1 MKLTQ
6 RSFAKRALVVGLI
19 AGSSILAA
27 SSFAMPGGDSAAGEG
42 CGHHGQKASGN
53 WQENRAKH
61 LSDLKEKLQLT
72 PQQTAAWDAFAG
84 ASGKGMH
91 QGMDK
96 PAMQGGFDKLT
107 TPQRLD
113 KMMAMS
119 DARRA
124 KMAERA
130 QAVKAFYAQLTAEQ
144 KKVFDAE
151 ANPGF
156 HRGHGQHRHAS

>member
-1 MKLTQ
+1 MKLIQ

-19 AGSSILAA
+19 AGSGILAA
-27 SSFAMPGGDSAAGEG
+27 SSFAMPAGGSATSEG
-42 CGHHGQKASGN
+42 CGQHGQKAHGD

-61 LSDLKEKLQLT
+61 LSELKEKLQLT

-96 PAMQGGFDKLT
+96 QAMRGEFEKLT

-119 DARRA
+119 EARRA

-130 QAVKAFYAQLTAEQ
+130 QAVKTFYGQLTAEQ

-151 ANPGF
+151 AKAGF
-156 HRGHGQHRHAS
+156 HRGHGQHTHAS

>member
-1 MKLTQ
+1 MKSIQ

-19 AGSSILAA
+19 AGSGILAA
-27 SSFAMPGGDSAAGEG
+27 SSFAMPAGDSAHREG
-42 CGHHGQKASGN
+42 CGQHGQKSHGN

-61 LSDLKEKLQLT
+61 LSELKEKLQLS
-72 PQQTAAWDAFAG
+72 PEQTAAWDAFAG
-84 ASGKGMH
+84 AGEKGMR

-96 PAMQGGFDKLT
+96 QAMRSEFEKLN

-113 KMMAMS
+113 KMMALS
-119 DARRA
+119 EARRA

-130 QAVKAFYAQLTAEQ
+130 AAVKAFYAQLTPEQ
-144 KKVFDAE
+144 QKVFDAE
-151 ANPGF
+151 AKAGF